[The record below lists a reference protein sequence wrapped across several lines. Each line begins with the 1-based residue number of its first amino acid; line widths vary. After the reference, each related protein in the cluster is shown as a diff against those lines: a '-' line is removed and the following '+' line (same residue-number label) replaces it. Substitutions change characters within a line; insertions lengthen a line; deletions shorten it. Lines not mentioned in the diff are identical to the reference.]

1 MFKLSGNKILFYIIM
16 VYMSHQDFIKEHK
29 KLIPLL
35 KKGSVSARMKEAKSQ
50 EKELLKVIKRYVK

>member
-1 MFKLSGNKILFYIIM
+1 M